1 MNVAPAP
8 ELLVFMSVTPAPELS
23 LSLFM
28 APAYDRFIFNG
39 K

>member
-23 LSLFM
+23 LSLFSWLQLM
-28 APAYDRFIFNG
+28 IVFF
-39 K
+39 